1 MVGDGGG
8 LLVWVVIDGYSC
20 YCCYSC
26 YSWDGDIWRVWC
38 LLY

>member
-8 LLVWVVIDGYSC
+8 LLVCVVIDGYSY
-20 YCCYSC
+20 YCC
-26 YSWDGDIWRVWC
+26 YSWDGDIWRVVC

>member
-8 LLVWVVIDGYSC
+8 LLVWVVIGGYSC
-20 YCCYSC
+20 CC
-26 YSWDGDIWRVWC
+26 YSWDGDIWRVVC

>member
-8 LLVWVVIDGYSC
+8 LLVWVVIDGYSY
-20 YCCYSC
+20 YCC
-26 YSWDGDIWRVWC
+26 YSWDGDIRRVVC

>member
-20 YCCYSC
+20 CCC
-26 YSWDGDIWRVWC
+26 YSWDGDIWRVGC